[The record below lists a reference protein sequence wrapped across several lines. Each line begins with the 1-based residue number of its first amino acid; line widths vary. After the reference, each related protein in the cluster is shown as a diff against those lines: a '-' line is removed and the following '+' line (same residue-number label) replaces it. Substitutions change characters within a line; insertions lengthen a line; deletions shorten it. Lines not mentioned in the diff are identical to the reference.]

1 MTDQTITDQ
10 QLDEYDELC
19 AAATPGPWAHTD
31 SSAIVAPLSA
41 DKIAD
46 VWEPTGLSRNGDFIE
61 TARTAMPALIAK
73 VRRLQARVAELE
85 EERRLEWLRQGV
97 TPHTPRICE
106 CGHSHHAHTVPDP
119 HSCFAH
125 GQTCPCPAYRQM
137 SHDDA
142 VAHQTR
148 KQAEYA
154 AASAAGESGS
164 TR

>member
-1 MTDQTITDQ
+1 MTEQPITDQ

-61 TARTAMPALIAK
+61 TARTAMPALIAE
-73 VRRLQARVAELE
+73 VRRLQALVAELE
-85 EERRLEWLRQGV
+85 PDSALLAALYAAGVDNWEGYDNAREE
-97 TPHTPRICE
+97 
-106 CGHSHHAHTVPDP
+106 A
-119 HSCFAH
+119 
-125 GQTCPCPAYRQM
+125 
-137 SHDDA
+137 DA
-142 VAHQTR
+142 R
-148 KQAEYA
+148 AELAA

>member
-1 MTDQTITDQ
+1 MTEQPITDQ

-61 TARTAMPALIAK
+61 TARTAMPALIAE
-73 VRRLQARVAELE
+73 VRRLQALVAELE
-85 EERRLEWLRQGV
+85 PDAALLAALYAAGVDNWEGYDNAREE
-97 TPHTPRICE
+97 
-106 CGHSHHAHTVPDP
+106 A
-119 HSCFAH
+119 
-125 GQTCPCPAYRQM
+125 
-137 SHDDA
+137 DA
-142 VAHQTR
+142 R
-148 KQAEYA
+148 AELAA

>member
-1 MTDQTITDQ
+1 MTEQPITDQ

-61 TARTAMPALIAK
+61 TARTAMPALIAE
-73 VRRLQARVAELE
+73 VRRLQALVAELE
-85 EERRLEWLRQGV
+85 
-97 TPHTPRICE
+97 
-106 CGHSHHAHTVPDP
+106 PD
-119 HSCFAH
+119 A
-125 GQTCPCPAYRQM
+125 ALL
-137 SHDDA
+137 A
-142 VAHQTR
+142 AL
-148 KQAEYA
+148 YA
-154 AASAAGESGS
+154 AGVDNWEGYDNAREEADARAELAAPAAAAGESGS

>member
-1 MTDQTITDQ
+1 MTEQPITDQ

-61 TARTAMPALIAK
+61 TARTAMPALIAE

-85 EERRLEWLRQGV
+85 PDAALLAALYAAGV
-97 TPHTPRICE
+97 DNWE
-106 CGHSHHAHTVPDP
+106 G
-119 HSCFAH
+119 
-125 GQTCPCPAYRQM
+125 Y
-137 SHDDA
+137 DDA
-142 VAHQTR
+142 R
-148 KQAEYA
+148 GQADDHA